1 MYVLMYVFF
10 ARYMYLRLISREM
23 KGWYSYAHL
32 FMYLFALTNPL
43 ASCVNCQLEERST
56 EYIMK
61 MVLIYITFPLSFYFI
76 FFLEDFCSMRC
87 GHGLQSKEYL
97 LNHLHEVESF
107 NYDCSAPWGDDKYLQ
122 PFSQDDALLHSYGG
136 DGDDDDVDFYDAT
149 FLPDEIDPMVEV
161 VNVDE
166 GLMKNVIDEEGMDVG
181 QSSQVPSKKS
191 KDKSLKVSSAN
202 VMAREIQNVNEGHFG
217 SYSSFSIHKE
227 MISYKEAILGNP
239 TLMNQATVMDVGCGT
254 GILSLFAAQ
263 AGASRLFAIEASE
276 KMASVAKQ
284 IAKDNG
290 LLKQNGEPAGAIDVM
305 HGMCRRVLLSE
316 WMGSYA
322 RDLWL
327 KPGGAILPDT
337 ATIFVA
343 GFGSGGTS
351 FPLWEDL
358 HGFDKS
364 CIGKEVTEDAAQ
376 LPIVDIVD
384 SQTLVTDPCV
394 LRIFD
399 LVTMR
404 REDMDFTAN
413 FELTP
418 KSQNSPSSSPNTAIW
433 CYGVVLW
440 FDTGFTSRFCKETP
454 TILSTSPF
462 GPKTHWSQ
470 TLLTFKESIALFI
483 ARASRHKS
491 IDVSMEIT
499 VVGHDGGTQTFL
511 FISLTCDDGVVDQQF
526 GIFLVIGILVW
537 EVLDRG
543 MRSQKVEGDDG
554 DGGEFVMM
562 GLMARLDLV
571 LMFFFPLFC
580 SLEI

>member
-1 MYVLMYVFF
+1 
-10 ARYMYLRLISREM
+10 
-23 KGWYSYAHL
+23 
-32 FMYLFALTNPL
+32 
-43 ASCVNCQLEERST
+43 
-56 EYIMK
+56 
-61 MVLIYITFPLSFYFI
+61 
-76 FFLEDFCSMRC
+76 
-87 GHGLQSKEYL
+87 
-97 LNHLHEVESF
+97 
-107 NYDCSAPWGDDKYLQ
+107 
-122 PFSQDDALLHSYGG
+122 
-136 DGDDDDVDFYDAT
+136 
-149 FLPDEIDPMVEV
+149 MVEV

-166 GLMKNVIDEEGMDVG
+166 GLMKNVIDEEDILDINATENGVQNENVKGMDVG

-202 VMAREIQNVNEGHFG
+202 VMAREIQNVNEGYFG

-227 MISYKEAILGNP
+227 MISYKHPPHHQLELYVRSGYLMQPSFWCCLLFIEKHGLESMNGCIQEAILGNP

-305 HGMCRRVLLSE
+305 HGMLS
-316 WMGSYA
+316 SYA

-440 FDTGFTSRFCKETP
+440 FDTGFTSRSCKETP

-470 TLLTFKESIALFI
+470 TLLTFKEPIALLL
-483 ARASRHKS
+483 
-491 IDVSMEIT
+491 EN
-499 VVGHDGGTQTFL
+499 
-511 FISLTCDDGVVDQQF
+511 SLQNSET
-526 GIFLVIGILVW
+526 
-537 EVLDRG
+537 
-543 MRSQKVEGDDG
+543 
-554 DGGEFVMM
+554 
-562 GLMARLDLV
+562 A
-571 LMFFFPLFC
+571 
-580 SLEI
+580 